1 MIPDEHRQFLESHN
15 VCVVGFARKS
25 GPPSLS
31 PVYYYL
37 DGDEIVFSTTKT
49 RGKGRAVARSPE
61 ITVCVIDTSPP
72 YPYLTVF
79 GRARVDEEG
88 ALEANLKAVEIITG
102 SPVNDA
108 MRPFFEQR
116 AKEEGRVAIRVTP
129 VGYFKTQP
137 IPHSQRTAPPK
148 G

>member
-31 PVYYYL
+31 PVYYHV

-61 ITVCVIDTSPP
+61 LTLCIVDADPP
-72 YPYLTVF
+72 YQYLTVF
-79 GRARVDEEG
+79 GRARIDEAS

-102 SPVNDA
+102 SPISDA
-108 MRPFFEQR
+108 MRSVLEQR
-116 AKEEGRVAIRVTP
+116 AKDEGRVAIRVTP

-137 IPHSQRTAPPK
+137 FPHSKPK
-148 G
+148 S